1 MRTPHPCGCGS
12 TKFLDFLHSRYGNDQ
27 KNVSSGSCFGWFCS
41 VYAKLWFYAKRED
54 LNLLWGVLC
63 SVFRSGFKL
72 FLSSG
77 SVSDQGQVKDGEFRV
92 AADLKGGKPQE
103 STRIRV

>member
-1 MRTPHPCGCGS
+1 M
-12 TKFLDFLHSRYGNDQ
+12 
-27 KNVSSGSCFGWFCS
+27 
-41 VYAKLWFYAKRED
+41 
-54 LNLLWGVLC
+54 NLLWGVLC